1 MYFLKSLEESIK
13 LHPSW
18 FHGGAQDIVRK
29 KLYLNVE
36 GKNLGNHH
44 VIAVVSI
51 DDISEPM
58 IQSGTGYAL
67 YTVSYRALV
76 WRPFRGEVVDG
87 LVKSVLQTGIF
98 IEVGGLDIF
107 VSRSVGFSTLS
118 RADWVACGFW
128 RLKGEYGRLIL
139 GIADDAARLQVQRR
153 GLDTQLHRCRR
164 RHQHRARH

>member
-29 KLYLNVE
+29 KLYMNVE

-58 IQSGTGYAL
+58 IQSGTGYAM
-67 YTVSYRALV
+67 YNVAYRALV

-87 LVKSVLQTGIF
+87 LVKSVLVTGIF
-98 IEVGGLDIF
+98 IEVGGLDVF
-107 VSRSVGFSTLS
+107 VSRSVSFDEAHTPLC
-118 RADWVACGFW
+118 D
-128 RLKGEYGRLIL
+128 
-139 GIADDAARLQVQRR
+139 
-153 GLDTQLHRCRR
+153 GL
-164 RHQHRARH
+164 